1 MDNFFSLP
9 DLLEQTMA
17 QQERGMVNSLL
28 LTFAMREKLQLLF
41 ASYDVKKKAATLEET
56 MNVNKQRSCDRYP
69 MSLCLS
75 TSRSRIADQQ
85 EIKYGV
91 TLWRC

>member
-1 MDNFFSLP
+1 MIQIYQIFKKSLAFYTP
-9 DLLEQTMA
+9 
-17 QQERGMVNSLL
+17 GMKG
-28 LTFAMREKLQLLF
+28 LTFAMREKLQLLL
-41 ASYDVKKKAATLEET
+41 ASYDVKKTAATLEET